1 MRNNFSS
8 FKVDLTAGAF
18 CMGFYFWMA
27 LTSNGFIEP
36 DEMSHFMKSADALTH
51 WPYVLDIW
59 GRPFCIAYYALGV
72 KWGITAARF
81 LSIIASVLT
90 AIGTIRLAQN
100 FLPLVNYPFR
110 SYRALLWLLLFAQP
124 YFMLQSFSVMTEIL
138 LAFFWV
144 WAAVAVTRDR
154 WLLAGL
160 CIGLS
165 GLTRPEG
172 SIAAAAWP
180 VFVILFRDHFKL
192 PIAKI
197 IISSCIAFL
206 PSILW
211 WIAGI
216 YVFGG
221 SDWFIRH
228 WPWAVESVYGKT
240 PVEAVLAVLNAANFW
255 MIVPFAAGI
264 IFLIKKP
271 FVPFEL
277 RKQSVILLL
286 IPVGCVF
293 VLHFL
298 LGVLGLFGSLS
309 LPRYYVTVSP
319 FIAIITWLGMV
330 SLYEHFQKELTRRLT
345 VVIVILLIPSRAL
358 YMLDRGDLP
367 FPKSC
372 DQVKLDVMIAWF
384 QVNRHDTG
392 VRFDPAP
399 EKIVAAHPYVSYILT
414 GSSNTPGSHRL
425 FKKNGIKSAPEGTVL
440 IVENGVWLK
449 NGFPP
454 EDSLVKWNYL
464 PVTDEALDQRLADAC
479 DNDPLEEDMRFYI
492 KQ

>member
-1 MRNNFSS
+1 MASA
-8 FKVDLTAGAF
+8 L
-18 CMGFYFWMA
+18 CIGFYSLMA
-27 LTSNGFIEP
+27 WSSKGFVEP

-51 WPYVLDIW
+51 WPYFLDIW
-59 GRPFCIAYYALGV
+59 GRPFCIAYYAIGV
-72 KWGITAARF
+72 DAGITTARF
-81 LSIIASVLT
+81 LSVLASVLT
-90 AIGTIRLAQN
+90 AIGTIRLAQH
-100 FLPLVNYPFR
+100 FLPSVPNKSR
-110 SYRALLWLLLFAQP
+110 HYRAALWLLLFAQP

-138 LAFFWV
+138 LACFWV
-144 WAAVAVTRDR
+144 WAAFAIASNR

-180 VFVILFRDHFKL
+180 FFLILFRDHFKL
-192 PIAKI
+192 QNSKI
-197 IISSCIAFL
+197 FFSGLIAFL
-206 PSILW
+206 PTILW

-221 SDWFIRH
+221 LDWFIRH
-228 WPWAVESVYGKT
+228 WPWAVESIYGRT

-255 MIVPFAAGI
+255 MILPVAMGI
-264 IFLIKKP
+264 IFFLKKP
-271 FVPFEL
+271 PVSFEF

-286 IPVGCVF
+286 IPVGCIF

-309 LPRYYVTVSP
+309 LPRYYVTVAP
-319 FIAIITWLGMV
+319 FIAIIAWLG
-330 SLYEHFQKELTRRLT
+330 LITLRENFQQNLIRRLI
-345 VVIVILLIPSRAL
+345 VSAVIVLIPSRAL
-358 YMLDRGDLP
+358 YMMDRGELP

-372 DQVKLDVMIAWF
+372 DQVKLETLINWF
-384 QVNRHDTG
+384 NENRMNPIL
-392 VRFDPAP
+392 RMDPLP
-399 EKIVAAHPYVSYILT
+399 ENIVAAHPYVSYILT

-425 FKKNGIKSAPEGTVL
+425 FARDGIKTAPVGTVL
-440 IVENGVWLK
+440 IYEDGVWIK

-454 EDSLVKWNYL
+454 EDSLEAWKYS
-464 PVTDEALDQRLADAC
+464 PVQDAALSGQLADAC
-479 DNDPLEEDMRFYI
+479 DNDPLKEDMKFYI